1 MNTADWQTRRNFL
14 KMAAAGAALAS
25 TGGAAWAAEK
35 SRIHGVYV
43 GMQTFTLRGLGVDG
57 VIAAMSQVGLDECE
71 LWSSQAEPK
80 PAEVGGD
87 LGKWRATV
95 SLDYFTDLRKKFNDA
110 GIEIYAYN
118 PRFGAA
124 GGRGNRGGGM
134 GGGQNGG
141 ANPRAGEPPAVID
154 APTPMTGPAIA
165 PPSQTA
171 GSSAPAV
178 PTMTDEEIDRL
189 FQIAKALG
197 ATTINSRISADLAPR
212 VAQAAER
219 HKMIVGI
226 TSQEP
231 AILAASPY
239 FRYDVDTAAVLR
251 SGHDPLEFIQD
262 NFDKLS
268 DVHLNDTKAG
278 GPAVPMGQGDAKI
291 KEVLLLM
298 KKKKSKVRA
307 LIDSN
312 YAGSESSVD
321 ELKKEFDYV
330 NMVLA

>member
-1 MNTADWQTRRNFL
+1 MDQADWQTRRSFL
-14 KMAAAGAALAS
+14 QIAAAGAALAT

-43 GMQTFTLRGLGVDG
+43 GMQTFTLRGLGIDG
-57 VIAAMSQVGLDECE
+57 VIAAMSEVGLHECE

-80 PAEVGGD
+80 AAEVGGD
-87 LGKWRATV
+87 LAKWRATV
-95 SLDYFTDLRKKFNDA
+95 SLDYFTDIRKKFNNA
-110 GIEIYAYN
+110 GIEIWGYN
-118 PRFGAA
+118 PRFGAV

-134 GGGQNGG
+134 GAPGG
-141 ANPRAGEPPAVID
+141 AAGAAAPAG
-154 APTPMTGPAIA
+154 AMAMPGAAGTAPPTPQQA
-165 PPSQTA
+165 PPQA
-171 GSSAPAV
+171 A
-178 PTMTDEEIDRL
+178 PTMTDDEIDRL
-189 FQIAKALG
+189 FQMAKALG
-197 ATTINSRISADLAPR
+197 AGTINSRISADLAPR

-251 SGHDPLEFIQD
+251 SGHDPLQFIQD

-321 ELKKEFDYV
+321 ELKKEFEYV